1 MILSIKTMI
10 GPYIQRD
17 TYRKVISLL
26 LLIGGILSFTAEAQS
41 PKVGTIRGRLEV
53 KGSEDLAD
61 IAISLDGTRYRT
73 LTDEQGNFELLNVP
87 FGKYRLNIS
96 SLFIEPEQHKIVLNK
111 PLLELRYRVKST
123 HTELET
129 VVVTGTSAKRRT
141 ELSGFSVNVLE
152 LDATSKFSLSTS
164 EVLDRLPGTRIRSS
178 GGLGAR
184 TNVNINGMSGESI
197 RTFING
203 VPQSSYGGSFSLRSI
218 PSSMIERVEVYKGV
232 VPAYLSDDAL
242 GGAINII
249 LKNRRSNQ
257 LVVSYSAGSF
267 NTHLANLYGSYY
279 LGRGFVL
286 SASLYYNYSKNNYW
300 VWGDDIVYEH
310 GDGQVTKVDK
320 ARRFHDAYRDY
331 GTRLALSLN
340 DRSWVDQLS
349 FNVIASG
356 GYKEIQHGARMNRV
370 YGNRH
375 RNSRMLA
382 VETSYRKDDIL
393 TDGLSLDLQLGYTN
407 NHRVV
412 VDTVPYRY
420 DWSGQPIVDSNNRP
434 IKTDFGAEVRNAL
447 TGGPSL
453 QTDISH
459 TFTTRA
465 SLAYTFLE
473 HHTLTARW
481 QGTYFLRDSHDP
493 LVPKYITPPDQN
505 KKSLK
510 SIASLALEDS
520 WLEGRLKNSLF
531 YKQYYQKVHAIMELN
546 NPTTGKLENT
556 PVESA
561 TSFHGVGGTL
571 SYKVLDGLYLHASA
585 ERAIRLPSELE
596 LFGNIASNVTQ
607 MPNLKPERS
616 NNFNLGTNFGTYHLG
631 SFGISGSATLFVR
644 DTRDMIREKV
654 MIGALA
660 DYSQFENVDNILSR
674 GIDTECS
681 LSLWNKLFLTGSYS
695 YTKATYN
702 NRHESIYGLP
712 LRHEPPH
719 KANLNL
725 RYLIPNLG
733 SEGNTLTLGA
743 NLFYVSKFPVD
754 LVIYSTPYVPHQ
766 SPVSLSV
773 SYTLLKG
780 ALTASFDAKNIF
792 NQQIFDNYA
801 LQKPG
806 RAFYGKLVYT
816 LQ

>member
-1 MILSIKTMI
+1 MLTCLSQI
-10 GPYIQRD
+10 GVIAQNTITLSGKITDQHGTPLSLVTIAVENTTSG
-17 TYRKVISLL
+17 TYTDDNGRYSLKVSPGKCTLVVS
-26 LLIGGILSFTAEAQS
+26 LIGYQTVRSTSNIQQNKTLNFTLEESAVTLNSVEVYGKTQTQ
-41 PKVGTIRGRLEV
+41 KVKEGV
-53 KGSEDLAD
+53 
-61 IAISLDGTRYRT
+61 
-73 LTDEQGNFELLNVP
+73 
-87 FGKYRLNIS
+87 
-96 SLFIEPEQHKIVLNK
+96 
-111 PLLELRYRVKST
+111 
-123 HTELET
+123 
-129 VVVTGTSAKRRT
+129 
-141 ELSGFSVNVLE
+141 FSVNA
-152 LDATSKFSLSTS
+152 LDIKPIVNSLNNLNDLVNRTTGIKVREEGGVGSDFDLS
-164 EVLDRLPGTRIRSS
+164 INGLSGNSIRYFLDGMPLDTKGSGVSLANLP
-178 GGLGAR
+178 
-184 TNVNINGMSGESI
+184 VNII
-197 RTFING
+197 DR
-203 VPQSSYGGSFSLRSI
+203 
-218 PSSMIERVEVYKGV
+218 IEIYKGV
-232 VPAYLSDDAL
+232 VPASLGTDAL

-279 LGRGFVL
+279 LGRGFML

-300 VWGDDIVYEH
+300 VWGKDIFYEH
-310 GDGQVTKVDK
+310 GNGQITKVDK
-320 ARRFHDAYRDY
+320 VRRFHDAYRDY

-349 FNVIASG
+349 LNVIASG

-375 RNSRMLA
+375 RNSRMIA

-393 TDGLSLDLQLGYTN
+393 TDGLSLDIQLSYTN
-407 NHRVV
+407 NQRVV

-420 DWSGQPIVDSNNRP
+420 DWSGHPIVDSNNQP
-434 IKTDFGAEVRNAL
+434 IMTDFGAEVKSGI

-481 QGTYFLRDSHDP
+481 QGTYFLRNSYDP

-510 SIASLALEDS
+510 SIASLSLEDS

-531 YKQYYQKVHAIMELN
+531 YKQYYQQVHAIMELI

-556 PVESA
+556 PVESV
-561 TSFHGVGGTL
+561 TTFHGVGGTL

-596 LFGNIASNVTQ
+596 LFGNAASNVSQ

-631 SFGISGSATLFVR
+631 PLGISGSGTLFVR

-654 MIGALA
+654 MIGPTA

-681 LSLWNKLFLTGSYS
+681 LSLWDKLFLTGSYS

-702 NRHESIYGLP
+702 NRNESIYGLP

-733 SEGNTLTLGA
+733 AEGNTLTLGA

-780 ALTASFDAKNIF
+780 ALTVSFDAKNIF

-806 RAFYGKLVYT
+806 RAFFGKLVYT